1 MLLAAS
7 VAVQGAFWIPRGIV
21 RIPGATAVA
30 LLSALA
36 LVISGC
42 ATTDSDEQL
51 KARTLDDTLAV
62 CKAAVRANPDDAQC
76 RYYLGCAYA
85 EKGLLDKA
93 VVQFTEAIRLDP
105 KHADAYYQLGLVCHD
120 MGLLDEAILQHE
132 KAAQL
137 KPEDA
142 DVHYNLGV
150 LYEKKQMPAKAA
162 DEFQRYL
169 TCAPQ
174 AEDATKVKQRIAELR
189 SKAR

>member
-1 MLLAAS
+1 METSVGTS
-7 VAVQGAFWIPRGIV
+7 VAVQSAL
-21 RIPGATAVA
+21 RILPQTARRRAVA
-30 LLSALA
+30 PLALLAALA
-36 LVISGC
+36 LMVSGC
-42 ATTDSDEQL
+42 ATTESEDQL
-51 KARTLDDTLAV
+51 KARALDDALAV

-174 AEDATKVKQRIAELR
+174 AEDAAKV
-189 SKAR
+189 